1 MSKKKKFKRKT
12 KIKKLTS
19 AIKKYLKNY
28 ILLFIQIKIYFW
40 HKHNYN
46 NWQRPNI
53 CINRSIVYYS
63 AVWDISLYFKF
74 TWKEKK
80 NWQLSWCTVS
90 VWCTFIDKKDIYF
103 YFQHC
108 WRFIIKTEILKYLTS
123 LKKYSSMKTCV
134 YFLLFK
140 NCS

>member
-53 CINRSIVYYS
+53 CINRSIVFITRQYEIYHY
-63 AVWDISLYFKF
+63 ISNSH
-74 TWKEKK
+74 ERKK
-80 NWQLSWCTVS
+80 K
-90 VWCTFIDKKDIYF
+90 ID
-103 YFQHC
+103 
-108 WRFIIKTEILKYLTS
+108 
-123 LKKYSSMKTCV
+123 
-134 YFLLFK
+134 
-140 NCS
+140 N